1 MRDFIFLGS
10 KITVDR
16 DCSHKTERHTLEKKS
31 YYKSRQCIKKQR
43 YHFADKGPYSQSYC
57 FSNSHVEMWELDHK
71 EGWAPKNWCFQI
83 IRLEKTLESLL
94 DSKEIKPDNP
104 IGNQPWI
111 FIGRTHAESFNTLA
125 TWCEEL
131 THQKR
136 PWCWERLRAGG
147 EGDNREWDG
156 WMASMDMSLRKLQ
169 ETEKGREAW
178 KP

>member
-83 IRLEKTLESLL
+83 IRLEKTLESPL
-94 DSKEIKPDNP
+94 DRNEIKPITLLQEGGPLPGPKTELLSNT
-104 IGNQPWI
+104 QKWI
-111 FIGRTHAESFNTLA
+111 VWGDTCADKARYFIGKGH
-125 TWCEEL
+125 
-131 THQKR
+131 
-136 PWCWERLRAGG
+136 PGG
-147 EGDNREWDG
+147 E
-156 WMASMDMSLRKLQ
+156 Q
-169 ETEKGREAW
+169 
-178 KP
+178 

>member
-83 IRLEKTLESLL
+83 IRLEKTLESPL
-94 DSKEIKPDNP
+94 DSKIKPVNTK
-104 IGNQPWI
+104 GEQPWI
-111 FIGRTHAESFNTLA
+111 FSGRTDTEVEAPILWPPDVKNR
-125 TWCEEL
+125 L
-131 THQKR
+131 TGEH
-136 PWCWERLRAGG
+136 CDAGNDRG
-147 EGDNREWDG
+147 EGGNRGWDG
-156 WMASMDMSLRKLQ
+156 WMASW
-169 ETEKGREAW
+169 T
-178 KP
+178 

>member
-83 IRLEKTLESLL
+83 IRLEKTLESPL
-94 DSKEIKPDNP
+94 DRKEIKPITLLQEGGPLPGPKTELLSNT
-104 IGNQPWI
+104 QKWI
-111 FIGRTHAESFNTLA
+111 VWGDTCADKARYFIGKGH
-125 TWCEEL
+125 
-131 THQKR
+131 
-136 PWCWERLRAGG
+136 PGG
-147 EGDNREWDG
+147 E
-156 WMASMDMSLRKLQ
+156 Q
-169 ETEKGREAW
+169 
-178 KP
+178 